1 MLAPPVELGAENV
14 AVAWALPPATLVKDG
29 APGTT
34 TLLLLPPPPQE
45 ASRMMQAGKMT
56 KLLNLFICIDLM

>member
-14 AVAWALPPATLVKDG
+14 AVAWALPPVRLVKDG

-34 TLLLLPPPPQE
+34 TLLLLPPPQE
-45 ASRMMQAGKMT
+45 ASRMMQAGKLT
-56 KLLNLFICIDLM
+56 KLLNLFICLDLM

>member
-14 AVAWALPPATLVKDG
+14 AVAWALPPVTLVKDG

-34 TLLLLPPPPQE
+34 TLLLLPPPPQA

-56 KLLNLFICIDLM
+56 KLLNLFICLDLM

>member
-14 AVAWALPPATLVKDG
+14 AVAWALPPVTLVKDG

-45 ASRMMQAGKMT
+45 ASRMMQSGEMIN
-56 KLLNLFICIDLM
+56 LLNLAI